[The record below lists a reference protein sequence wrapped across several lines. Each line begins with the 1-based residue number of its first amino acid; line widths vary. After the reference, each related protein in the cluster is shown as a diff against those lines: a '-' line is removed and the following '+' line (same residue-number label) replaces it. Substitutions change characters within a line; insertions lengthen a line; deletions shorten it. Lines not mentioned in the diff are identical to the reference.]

1 MNIRLTWFGAGLLL
15 ILATATSL
23 FLVLSGWFDGRSVAP
38 KKLSYEE
45 LTGSMFLPAIKEP
58 FQSPHVRELR
68 QPMFENATSVWG
80 STGRDFRGHIWIGVS
95 AKSGGMSAHLL
106 EYEPGADIWHDRG
119 SVTDKLKESS
129 LFSAGEGQN
138 KIHSRIVT
146 ASDGWLYFAST
157 DEEGENP
164 DTEALPRWGGHLW
177 RIHPDNY
184 TWQHLFAVRE
194 GLVAVSGAGRYVYA
208 LGYWGHVLYQY
219 DTESG
224 NARRV
229 VVGSVGGHVS
239 RNFLA
244 DMRGY
249 AYVPRLSA
257 GADGKISASLTEYD
271 PDLKEIAV
279 TPLEYYLG
287 SRSPGSNHGIIGL
300 AYLSDGR
307 MLFTTHVGYL
317 YMIEPQDR
325 AAAKVTAVGWF
336 HPNGATYAPSLFS
349 LGGGNIVAG
358 VVSRHG
364 GFDWVVFDLSSGL
377 SRAFP
382 LDTENL
388 QKVLLY
394 GSVTR
399 DNAGRVY
406 AVGWAEME
414 NRHEQRPL
422 VLQIDP
428 SR

>member
-1 MNIRLTWFGAGLLL
+1 MNLRLTWVGAGLLIL
-15 ILATATSL
+15 LATTTSL
-23 FLVLSGWFDGRSVAP
+23 VLVLSGWFGGQSAAP
-38 KKLSYEE
+38 KKMSYEE
-45 LTGSMFLPAIKEP
+45 LTGSMFLPALSDP
-58 FQSPHVRELR
+58 LQAPQVRELR
-68 QPMFENATSVWG
+68 IPAFDNANSIWG
-80 STGRDFRGHIWIGVS
+80 STGRDAGGHIWIGVS
-95 AKSGGMSAHLL
+95 ARSNGSSAHLL
-106 EYEPGADIWHDRG
+106 EYQPDADTWHDRG
-119 SVTDKLKESS
+119 TVTDKLREAS
-129 LFSAGEGQN
+129 LVSEGEGQN
-138 KIHSRIVT
+138 KIHSRIVP

-157 DEEGENP
+157 DEEGEDP

-177 RIHPDNY
+177 RIRPDNY

-194 GLVAVSGAGRYVYA
+194 GLVAVSGAGRFVYA

-224 NARRV
+224 KARRV
-229 VVGSVGGHVS
+229 VVGSLGGHVS

-244 DMRGY
+244 DMRGH

-257 GADGKISASLTEYD
+257 GADGKISASLTEFD
-271 PDLKEIAV
+271 SDLKEIAV

-317 YMIEPQDR
+317 YSIEPRDPGP
-325 AAAKVTAVGWF
+325 AKVTAVGWF
-336 HPNGATYAPSLFS
+336 HPNGATYTPSLFS
-349 LGGGNIVAG
+349 LGGGNVVAG
-358 VVSRHG
+358 VASRHG
-364 GFDWVVFDLSSGL
+364 GFDWVVFDLSSGS

-382 LDTENL
+382 LDTKNR

-414 NRHEQRPL
+414 NQHEQRPL